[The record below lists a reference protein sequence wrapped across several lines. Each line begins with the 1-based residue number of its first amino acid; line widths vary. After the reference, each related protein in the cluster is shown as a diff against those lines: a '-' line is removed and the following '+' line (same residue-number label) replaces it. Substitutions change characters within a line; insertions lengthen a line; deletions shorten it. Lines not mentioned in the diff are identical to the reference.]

1 MKVSTLVASVALAGF
16 CFTAHASALD
26 NVAVYSTEKSN
37 GSISVGGKNA
47 YTKSFEVAVANLSD
61 KDIDLSKL
69 CLKAY
74 SPDKKE
80 FSLDTVDEDL
90 NQGTLKAGKSVKGIA
105 VFASENDV
113 VHKAALIK
121 ISDDCK

>member
-1 MKVSTLVASVALAGF
+1 MKVSTLVASIALAGF
-16 CFTAHASALD
+16 CFVANASALD
-26 NVAVYSTEKSN
+26 NVAVYSTEKSD
-37 GSISVGGKNA
+37 GSMSVGGKNA
-47 YTKSFEVAVANLSD
+47 YTKSFEVAVANLSG

-80 FSLDTVDEDL
+80 FRLDTVDEEL
-90 NQGTLKAGKSVKGIA
+90 SQGTLKAGKSVKGIA
-105 VFASENDV
+105 VFASENDE

-121 ISDDCK
+121 ISDNCK

>member
-1 MKVSTLVASVALAGF
+1 MKVSTLVASVTLAGF
-16 CFTAHASALD
+16 CFVANASTLD
-26 NVAVYSTEKSN
+26 NVVVYSTEKSN
-37 GSISVGGKNA
+37 GSMSVGSKNA
-47 YTKSFEVAVANLSD
+47 YTKSFEVAVANLSG

-80 FSLDTVDEDL
+80 FRLDTVDEEL

-121 ISDDCK
+121 ISDNCK